1 MRRIAKALS
10 ALCVSVAFVGAASAA
25 DIRPAY
31 KAPPPPPPM
40 WSWTGFY
47 IGAQLGAGL
56 GPVEWQQNVNLAAVG
71 LVGVPPIFST
81 GSHTV
86 SGAFGGGVIGLNWQ
100 AGWVVFGV
108 EADAN
113 WGDIKG
119 TSNCGL
125 LALWN
130 CRTKVDSFGTVTA
143 RVGAAV
149 DRALIYVKGGAAWAH
164 NKYDLNLLGLTLAIP
179 GVGTVVQPSS
189 LEETHWGW
197 VIGTGIEYAL
207 PGNWSAKIEYNYM
220 DFGTKDLTFNTVPIT
235 ALIPGGAGL
244 LDRFS
249 ITERIHTIKFGVNYR
264 FGWGAPLYARY

>member
-1 MRRIAKALS
+1 MRKVGLS
-10 ALCVSVAFVGAASAA
+10 LTATCLTVVASIASAA
-25 DIRPAY
+25 DLRPAY

-47 IGAQLGAGL
+47 IGAQGGAAL
-56 GPVEWQQNVNLAAVG
+56 GPVEWQQDVNLAAVG
-71 LVGVPPIFST
+71 VAGVPPLFST

-113 WGDIKG
+113 WADIKG
-119 TSNCGL
+119 TSNCGVI
-125 LALWN
+125 ALWN
-130 CRTKVDSFGTVTA
+130 CRTKIDSFGTITA

-149 DRALIYVKGGAAWAH
+149 DRALIYVKGGAAWVH
-164 NKYDLNLLGLTLAIP
+164 NKHDLNLLGLTVAAA
-179 GVGTVVQPSS
+179 GVGTITQPSS
-189 LEETHWGW
+189 IDETRWGW

-220 DFGTKDLTFNTVPIT
+220 DFGSKDFAFNTVPAT

-249 ITERIHTIKFGVNYR
+249 ITERIHAVKFGVNYR
-264 FGWGAPLYARY
+264 FGWGGPVYAAY